1 MAVEIILREANH
13 QIILHRQLAMVTM
26 GEEQLELQGTGRY
39 LVLYQGYEA
48 DRATTHV
55 HTHIHTPGD
64 MVEVVDHLGVE
75 VFTSKVLEQCIMTK
89 RDQKGAV

>member
-1 MAVEIILREANH
+1 M
-13 QIILHRQLAMVTM
+13 
-26 GEEQLELQGTGRY
+26 
-39 LVLYQGYEA
+39 YQGYEA